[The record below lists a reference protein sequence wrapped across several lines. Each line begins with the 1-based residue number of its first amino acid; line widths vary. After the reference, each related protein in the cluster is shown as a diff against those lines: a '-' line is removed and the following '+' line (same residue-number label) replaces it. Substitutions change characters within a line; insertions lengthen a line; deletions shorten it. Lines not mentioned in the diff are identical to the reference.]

1 MLLTRRSLLRGLVA
15 APAVVAVQNIMP
27 VRLFV
32 PDIRDWSLNGE
43 VLWRFNWFGDYII
56 AAHPTAPAIKWNR
69 NIASEHFR
77 AIQKW
82 VLPTAPSASTLLTA
96 SD

>member
-1 MLLTRRSLLRGLVA
+1 MLVTRRSLLRGLVA

-32 PDIRDWSLNGE
+32 AEPIVTMDDF
-43 VLWRFNWFGDYII
+43 WRVNWFGYDYII
-56 AAHPTAPAIKWNR
+56 ATHPTEPAIKWNR
-69 NIASEHFR
+69 NIASKHFR
-77 AIQKW
+77 W
-82 VLPTAPSASTLLTA
+82 MLPRTAPSASTLLTA